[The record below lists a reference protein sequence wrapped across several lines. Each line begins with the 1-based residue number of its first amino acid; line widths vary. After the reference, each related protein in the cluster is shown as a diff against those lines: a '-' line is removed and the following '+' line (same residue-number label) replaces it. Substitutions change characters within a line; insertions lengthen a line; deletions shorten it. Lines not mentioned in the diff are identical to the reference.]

1 MAVPGECSLS
11 GNVPLT
17 CAMWQKH
24 CHQLKF
30 SGTKHC
36 SAGRCS
42 LASFLQRDGG
52 HGVLPPHAHPCM
64 SRCSLGSATLGPGSN
79 AKQSIPVPALLARA
93 CAHTHTPAHVCCL
106 TRVGAC
112 FALGSVS
119 LQVTPAAQ
127 HHGRSQPDEGETLFC
142 ICHQLRCWSGLAG
155 NATRGCA
162 PAKSARSQQE
172 GAHSHAE
179 EKLISPSATRSHPT
193 CTRWQDRFGSLRKD
207 GQAART
213 CGCVSCTGL
222 SLARWWCWEVL
233 LSRSRH

>member
-11 GNVPLT
+11 AHTT

-79 AKQSIPVPALLARA
+79 AKQSIPMPALLARA

-119 LQVTPAAQ
+119 LQSPQRHSTMVGA
-127 HHGRSQPDEGETLFC
+127 SQMKGKHCFAFGTSSGAGLAWQETLRVAAL
-142 ICHQLRCWSGLAG
+142 QQ
-155 NATRGCA
+155 
-162 PAKSARSQQE
+162 SQQ
-172 GAHSHAE
+172 GVSRKVPTAM
-179 EKLISPSATRSHPT
+179 LRRS
-193 CTRWQDRFGSLRKD
+193 
-207 GQAART
+207 
-213 CGCVSCTGL
+213 
-222 SLARWWCWEVL
+222 
-233 LSRSRH
+233 